1 MKNQNTSF
9 KTLTK
14 FVTAA
19 MLSAVSFVLYLLE
32 FPIFPGASHLKLDL
46 SDIPALVCSLASGP
60 VWGVV
65 VELLKNL
72 IEMLVRGIGTQ
83 MGFGNLM
90 NFIVGCAYVVPFTL
104 VFNKLSKK
112 QAGKTKKIIFSGITG
127 IIVIVAAGLVGNYLI
142 DPPFFKYF
150 MGVTLDS
157 PTLWAAIWSA
167 TALNAIKGVMLTA
180 VAFPVVLALLD
191 RINKIMKK

>member
-1 MKNQNTSF
+1 MKKKNTSF
-9 KTLTK
+9 GTLTK
-14 FVTAA
+14 LVTAA

-32 FPIFPGASHLKLDL
+32 FPILPGASHLKLDL
-46 SDIPALVCSLASGP
+46 SDIPALVCSLVSGP
-60 VWGVV
+60 VWGVI

-104 VFNKLSKK
+104 VFNSLSKK
-112 QAGKTKKIIFSGITG
+112 QAGKTKKIIISGITG
-127 IIVIVAAGLVGNYLI
+127 IIAIVAAGLIGNYLI
-142 DPPFFKYF
+142 DPPFFKFF

-180 VAFPVVLALLD
+180 VAFPIVLALLD
-191 RINKIMKK
+191 RIRKVIKL